1 MGLRDNNRG
10 LPDRAVLTIRLI
22 IGGYLLYIDYQIF
35 DDVMQ
40 RQGISKYV
48 MIAFMV
54 LFALAGSIL
63 IVLSIRGLFRSE
75 EPGMPKEEEIPE
87 TENHDKNQQSS

>member
-1 MGLRDNNRG
+1 MGPGDNNRG

-35 DDVMQ
+35 DDVMR

-48 MIAFMV
+48 MIGFMV
-54 LFALAGSIL
+54 LFALAGSVL

-75 EPGMPKEEEIPE
+75 EPGRKKEETPE
-87 TENHDKNQQSS
+87 TENHDENQQSS

>member
-1 MGLRDNNRG
+1 MGQNDNNRG

-35 DDVMQ
+35 DDVMR

-48 MIAFMV
+48 MIAFMI

-63 IVLSIRGLFRSE
+63 IVLSIKGLFRSE
-75 EPGMPKEEEIPE
+75 EPGQKTEEAPE
-87 TENHDKNQQSS
+87 AEDHDENQKSS